1 MLNYITVRIETT
13 RKSEACLTLSFVYGG
28 IRLAQANGKKQNTAA
43 VCAQLAAPV
52 AQQMG
57 LEMWDVTFEK
67 EGAGWYLRYLVDRP
81 GGVDIDQCEDFSR
94 QVSDLL
100 DEADPIPQSYT
111 LEVGSPGIER
121 KLTQPWHFARY
132 LGRPVVVRLIR
143 PVEGEREFM
152 GTLSAYDEDGT
163 VTLLDGDEGDEEQ
176 LEMVFSPQEIAYVRV
191 YEEF

>member
-1 MLNYITVRIETT
+1 M
-13 RKSEACLTLSFVYGG
+13 
-28 IRLAQANGKKQNTAA
+28 AQSNGKRQNTAS

-57 LEMWDVTFEK
+57 LELWDVTSEK
-67 EGAGWYLRYLVDRP
+67 EGAGWYLRYLIDRE
-81 GGVDIDQCEDFSR
+81 GGVDIDQCEAFSR

-121 KLTQPWHFARY
+121 KLTQPWHFQRY

-143 PVEGEREFM
+143 PVEGEREFV
-152 GTLSAYDEDGT
+152 GTLWAYNEDGT
-163 VTLLDGDEGDEEQ
+163 VTLRAGEEQEDEQ
-176 LEMVFSPQEIAYVRV
+176 LEMVFSPEEIAYVRV